1 MEGQGFR
8 IHWKQQGSLRLK
20 LERYRDRQG
29 VSLKNQ
35 FQQELFLRFWSRP
48 RLGLLKGD
56 IAVGVLKSGPNQLA
70 QGARGP
76 RS

>member
-1 MEGQGFR
+1 M
-8 IHWKQQGSLRLK
+8 
-20 LERYRDRQG
+20 
-29 VSLKNQ
+29 SLKNQ

-48 RLGLLKGD
+48 RLGLLKGY